1 MMTFEEPSQ
10 VLDHG
15 WLTLSGGVQGLYT
28 TYRIRQERARRE
40 EFPWLVPK
48 TLKLRPEWRDFIEE
62 STSRFDEDCLAPFSF
77 NPPSAGVQ
85 DTGHEP
91 KAQLCSKGDS
101 SGEEQVPR
109 DCNARGLRKGSIG
122 ARQQGKLTIEGVG
135 RPTLEGEG

>member
-48 TLKLRPEWRDFIEE
+48 TLKLRTEWRDFIEE
-62 STSRFDEDCLAPFSF
+62 STLGLMMIALHLSHSSLLVR
-77 NPPSAGVQ
+77 GVL
-85 DTGHEP
+85 GHR
-91 KAQLCSKGDS
+91 A
-101 SGEEQVPR
+101 
-109 DCNARGLRKGSIG
+109 
-122 ARQQGKLTIEGVG
+122 
-135 RPTLEGEG
+135 